1 MIKYLKEYRFH
12 ITLFLFLLIP
22 VIALDTTTRNARE
35 YRFYDRVILAIT
47 SPIQTAISWTL
58 EQGVGVYQGYLY
70 LWNVK
75 RQNALL
81 FEENRKLLG
90 QIANLKEAE
99 NENTRLRELLDFR
112 EKMKLETV
120 VARVIAKDVSTEFRA
135 VRLNRGEDAGI
146 RKGMAVITYEGV
158 VGRVLRTTGSTA
170 DVVTLLDL
178 NSAVDSV
185 IERSRARGVVE
196 GQTDETCQMRFTL
209 RTDDIQVGDLL
220 LSSGL
225 SGIYPRGVAVG
236 TVSRVNKR
244 KFGITQ
250 EVEVKPTVDFTKL
263 EEVMVVV
270 NQKVEVL
277 EREQR
282 EREAR
287 EKREREA
294 KEAEAKAAAA
304 ASITAT
310 GNAAALSPA
319 ATPSPAPKR
328 RRKRPAAETA
338 PAAVEAP
345 AGGATE

>member
-12 ITLFLFLLIP
+12 ITLLVFLFIP
-22 VIALDTTTRNARE
+22 VIALDTTTRSPRD
-35 YRFYDRVILAIT
+35 YRFYDRVILTLT

-58 EQGVGVYQGYLY
+58 EQGVDFYQGYLY

-75 RQNALL
+75 QQNTRL

-90 QIANLKEAE
+90 QIANLKEAQ
-99 NENTRLRELLDFR
+99 NENARLRELLDFR

-158 VGRVLRTTGSTA
+158 VGRVLRTTAGTA
-170 DVVTLLDL
+170 DVVTILDL
-178 NSAVDSV
+178 LSAVDSV

-196 GQTDETCQMRFTL
+196 GLTDELCQMKFTL

-225 SGIYPRGVAVG
+225 GGVYPRGVAVG
-236 TVSRVNKR
+236 TVSHVK
-244 KFGITQ
+244 KKQFGITQ

-263 EEVMVVV
+263 EEVMIVL

-277 EREQR
+277 ERPVAEKDPKS
-282 EREAR
+282 EAKKAAKPKSEAR
-287 EKREREA
+287 
-294 KEAEAKAAAA
+294 
-304 ASITAT
+304 
-310 GNAAALSPA
+310 
-319 ATPSPAPKR
+319 ATPSPSPR
-328 RRKRPAAETA
+328 
-338 PAAVEAP
+338 
-345 AGGATE
+345 AGGAAE